1 MTDIKGPFG
10 QRLKDLREKLG
21 YTQREMAY
29 AVGIQMPRYNKY
41 EIGRSEPPF
50 EILVKLAKLTNV
62 DLDYLIAGQEGRR
75 SRKVE
80 PPWGQV
86 RDMLGVLPVPALIY
100 DRFDQLIDSNRRY
113 KSIFFPDQPRI
124 AKPGTPLEVLARA
137 WGHNEGFD
145 LDEIE
150 TYIANRRDRKLF
162 RKSPVEVRMGSKILE
177 FAETIEPHF
186 RLVLITRV
194 LEAG

>member
-1 MTDIKGPFG
+1 MSQIKEAFG
-10 QRLKDLREKLG
+10 RRLKKQRIRLG
-21 YTQREMAY
+21 YTQHEMAY
-29 AVGIQMPRYNKY
+29 AVGIQWSRYHKY
-41 EIGRSEPPF
+41 ELGRNEPPF
-50 EILVKLAKLTNV
+50 EILVKLAKLTDA

-86 RDMLGVLPVPALIY
+86 RDMLKVLPVPALIY

-124 AKPGTPLEVLARA
+124 AKPGTPLEVLART

-162 RKSPVEVRMGSKILE
+162 RKSPVEVSLGSKILE
-177 FAETIEPHF
+177 FAETIQPHF
-186 RLVLITRV
+186 RLVLIIRV
-194 LEAG
+194 LDTG

>member
-1 MTDIKGPFG
+1 MTGIKGAFG
-10 QRLKDLREKLG
+10 QRLRDLREKLG
-21 YTQREMAY
+21 YTQGEMAY
-29 AVGIQMPRYNKY
+29 TVGIHMPRYNKY

-86 RDMLGVLPVPALIY
+86 RDMLKVLPVPALIY

-113 KSIFFPDQPRI
+113 KSVFFPDQPRI

-137 WGHNEGFD
+137 WGHNQGFD

-150 TYIANRRDRKLF
+150 TYVANRRDRKLF
-162 RKSPVEVRMGSKILE
+162 RKSPVEVRMGSKVLE

-194 LEAG
+194 SDAG